1 MQKKETEY
9 FSHHVWKSTQKMYSK
24 WIRMLNV
31 KHQTIRPLEK
41 NVEETLKDVDLDKN
55 IFGYDPKSTSKK
67 LTNGI
72 TSNQKA
78 SGQQSKQLT
87 E

>member
-1 MQKKETEY
+1 
-9 FSHHVWKSTQKMYSK
+9 
-24 WIRMLNV
+24 MLNV

-55 IFGYDPKSTSKK
+55 IFGYDPKSTSNKSKK